1 LTDMRPTDG
10 RLSLQF
16 EYDARAARTQLNLLE
31 QRQPLKVVRAFHLR
45 DGAAL
50 VHMHNL
56 SGGVLAG
63 DRLSVELDV
72 GPGARAQVTST
83 GATRLYRSRSQAA
96 PAEISTHVRAHEDAL
111 LEYLPDPLIPF
122 AGSHYWQRTIVNLEH
137 GAGLFCWD
145 TVAPGRE
152 ARGEVFSY
160 HNLHLSFELR
170 VDGIPAGIERGDLDP
185 IARPLQSPARLGPY
199 RYFSTFY
206 VCRAGAS
213 ETALRALEKELAAVA
228 GHLSSPVIIWGLG
241 RLPAHGLVVRA
252 LSRNGRDIA
261 EGLVIFWRVAK
272 QALYGEVAE
281 IPRKI
286 Y

>member
-1 LTDMRPTDG
+1 MTMERVDG

-16 EYDARAARTQLNLLE
+16 VYDAKAARTQLNVVE
-31 QRQPLKVVRAFHLR
+31 QRQPLKVVRAFPL
-45 DGAAL
+45 DGGGAL
-50 VHMHNL
+50 IHMHNL

-63 DRLSVELDV
+63 DRLSLELDI
-72 GPGARAQVTST
+72 GAHARAQVTST
-83 GATRLYRSRSQAA
+83 GATRLYRSRPTAA
-96 PAEISTHVRAHEDAL
+96 PAEFSTHVRAGENAL

-122 AGSHYWQRTIVNLEH
+122 AGSRYRQRTVVNLQN
-137 GAGLFCWD
+137 GAGLFWWE

-160 HNLHLSFELR
+160 DNLQLSFELR
-170 VDGIPAGIERGDLDP
+170 VAGIPLAIECGDLAP
-185 IARPLQSPARLGPY
+185 ARPLQSTVRLGPY
-199 RYFSTFY
+199 RYFSSFY
-206 VCRAGAS
+206 ICRAGAA
-213 ETALRALEKELAAVA
+213 ETTWLALEKQLLHLA
-228 GHLSSPVIIWGLG
+228 GKLSSPVIIWGLG

-261 EGLVIFWRVAK
+261 EGLVAFWRVAK
-272 QALYGEVAE
+272 QALYGEAAT

>member
-1 LTDMRPTDG
+1 MRPTDG
-10 RLSLQF
+10 RLSLHF
-16 EYDARAARTQLNLLE
+16 EYDARTARTQLHLLE
-31 QRQPLKVVRAFHLR
+31 QRQPLKVVRAFHLQ
-45 DGAAL
+45 GGTAL

-63 DRLSVELDV
+63 DRLSIELDI

-83 GATRLYRSRSQAA
+83 GATRLYRSRGEASH
-96 PAEISTHVRAHEDAL
+96 AELATHVRAREGAV

-122 AGSHYWQRTIVNLEH
+122 AGSRYRQRAIVNLEH
-137 GAGLFCWD
+137 DAGLFWWD

-160 HNLHLSFELR
+160 QNLDLSFELR
-170 VDGIPAGIERGDLDP
+170 VGGALVATERGDLDP
-185 IARPLQSPARLGPY
+185 LARPLESAVRLGPY
-199 RYFSTFY
+199 RYFSAFY

-213 ETALRALEKELAAVA
+213 ATALRALEEKLAEVA
-228 GHLSSPVIIWGLG
+228 GQLSSPVIIWGLG

-261 EGLVIFWRVAK
+261 EGLVTFWRVAK
-272 QALYGEVAE
+272 QALYGEVAV

>member
-1 LTDMRPTDG
+1 MRPTDG
-10 RLSLQF
+10 RLSLRF
-16 EYDARAARTQLNLLE
+16 EYDVRSGRTQLDLRE
-31 QRQPLKVVRAFHLR
+31 QRQPLKVVRAFHLP
-45 DGAAL
+45 GGTAL

-63 DRLSVELDV
+63 DRLSIELDV

-83 GATRLYRSRSQAA
+83 GATRLYRSRCQAA
-96 PAEISTHVRAHEDAL
+96 PAELATQVRAREGAL

-122 AGSHYWQRTIVNLEH
+122 AGSRYRQRTIVDLEPD
-137 GAGLFCWD
+137 AGLFWWE

-160 HNLHLSFELR
+160 QNLDLNFELR
-170 VDGIPAGIERGDLDP
+170 VSGALVAIDRGDLDP
-185 IARPLQSPARLGPY
+185 IARPLQSTVRLGPF

-213 ETALRALEKELAAVA
+213 ESALRVLEKQLAEVA
-228 GHLSSPVIIWGLG
+228 GQLSSPVIIWGLG

-261 EGLVIFWRVAK
+261 EGLVTFWRVAK
-272 QALYGEVAE
+272 QALYGEVAV

>member
-1 LTDMRPTDG
+1 MPRTNG

-31 QRQPLKVVRAFHLR
+31 QRQPLKIVRAFHLQ

-72 GPGARAQVTST
+72 GPGARAQITST
-83 GATRLYRSRSQAA
+83 GATRLYRSRPQAA
-96 PAEISTHVRAHEDAL
+96 PAEFATHVRAHEGAL

-122 AGSHYWQRTIVNLEH
+122 AGSRYRQHTVVNLEH
-137 GAGLFCWD
+137 GAGLFWWD

-160 HNLHLSFELR
+160 HHLHLSFELR
-170 VDGIPAGIERGDLDP
+170 VDGIPVAIENGDLDP
-185 IARPLQSPARLGPY
+185 VARPLQSAARLGPY

-206 VCRAGAS
+206 VCRAGAPES
-213 ETALRALEKELAAVA
+213 VWRVLEKELAAVA
-228 GHLSSPVIIWGLG
+228 GRLSSPVIIWGLG

-261 EGLVIFWRVAK
+261 EGLVTFWRVAK
-272 QALYGEVAE
+272 QALYGEVAV

>member
-1 LTDMRPTDG
+1 MRPTDG

-16 EYDARAARTQLNLLE
+16 AYDARAARTQLNVIE
-31 QRQPLKVVRAFHLR
+31 QRQPLKIVRAFHLQNST
-45 DGAAL
+45 AL

-56 SGGVLAG
+56 SGGMLAG
-63 DRLSVELDV
+63 DRLSVELDI
-72 GPGARAQVTST
+72 GPGARVQITST
-83 GATRLYRSRSQAA
+83 GATRLYRSRSPAA
-96 PAEISTHVRAHEDAL
+96 PAELATHARAREGAV

-122 AGSHYWQRTIVNLEH
+122 AGSRYRQRAVVNLEH
-137 GAGLFCWD
+137 GAGLFWWD

-160 HNLHLSFELR
+160 QNLHLSFELR
-170 VDGIPAGIERGDLDP
+170 IAGVPIAIERADLNPVD
-185 IARPLQSPARLGPY
+185 RPLQSKARLGPY
-199 RYFSTFY
+199 RYFATFY

-213 ETALRALEKELAAVA
+213 ECTLRALARELAEVA
-228 GHLSSPVIIWGLG
+228 GQLSSPVIIWGLG

-261 EGLVIFWRVAK
+261 EGLVTFWRVAK
-272 QALYGEVAE
+272 LALYGEVAV